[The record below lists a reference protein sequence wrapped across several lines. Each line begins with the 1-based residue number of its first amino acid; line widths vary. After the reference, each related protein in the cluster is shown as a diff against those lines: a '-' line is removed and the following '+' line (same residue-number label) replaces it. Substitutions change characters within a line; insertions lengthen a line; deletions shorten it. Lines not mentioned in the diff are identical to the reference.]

1 MVLSFLDASFPEVRS
16 MRLSTFLQSLLW
28 LLIVPSQI
36 RAQGVDAGGAALSPT
51 GREAVAVFEFDFV
64 IVSVAAGVVVTMA
77 LVYLVRKLVP
87 E

>member
-1 MVLSFLDASFPEVRS
+1 

-28 LLIVPSQI
+28 LLIVPSQL
-36 RAQGVDAGGAALSPT
+36 RAQGVDAGAGAPAPP
-51 GREAVAVFEFDFV
+51 GREGVAFFEFDFV